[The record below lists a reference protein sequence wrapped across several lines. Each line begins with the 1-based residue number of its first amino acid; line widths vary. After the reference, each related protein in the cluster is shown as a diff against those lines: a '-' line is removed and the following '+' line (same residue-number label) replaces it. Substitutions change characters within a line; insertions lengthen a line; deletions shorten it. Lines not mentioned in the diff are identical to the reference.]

1 MTAALPPEAAGKP
14 VEIWFTDEARV
25 GQQGTITRVWAKRG
39 SRPRAA
45 RDRRYEWAYL
55 FGAICPERSTGAAII
70 MPEVNIEAMD
80 EHLAEISRRVSV
92 GAIALLVLDG
102 AGWHSS
108 PQLKVP
114 DNIVLLPLPPYAPEL
129 NPVENVWEFL
139 RANFLSHRVWDTYEA
154 ILDACQN
161 AWNKLMEMPDR
172 IASLT
177 RRPWA
182 KPVNRIGRL
191 VFIPTARIVD
201 SNVNRRGSTRCDS
214 PSGLDGGDGDDR
226 SNHTFGLVGG

>member
-1 MTAALPPEAAGKP
+1 MGETRLTPP
-14 VEIWFTDEARV
+14 R
-25 GQQGTITRVWAKRG
+25 R
-39 SRPRAA
+39 

-55 FGAICPERSTGAAII
+55 FGAICPARSTGAAII
-70 MPEVNIEAMD
+70 MPEVNIEAME

-114 DNIVLLPLPPYAPEL
+114 DNIVLVPLPPYAPEL

-161 AWNKLMEMPDR
+161 AWNKLMEMPER

-177 RRPWA
+177 RRTWA
-182 KPVNRIGRL
+182 KPVTG
-191 VFIPTARIVD
+191 
-201 SNVNRRGSTRCDS
+201 
-214 PSGLDGGDGDDR
+214 
-226 SNHTFGLVGG
+226 